1 MYSKVKSIHL
11 ILFTKESLITTFLIM
26 LTSVYFSFFSWFFL
40 IIFLISVIFFL
51 SKNIFKENSNLF
63 YLIIISFFLKFFLSE
78 FFYIYNESNGYEL
91 GTLSGSDDLSY
102 FLKGK
107 FIAEFL
113 RNDLSYEFSRRS
125 FLTQLY
131 DNEFFYYFNA
141 IINLID
147 TNISLKEII
156 KIAIFTST
164 ISVIIVYNLC
174 RDIKLNNSSILI
186 IIILFIVDL
195 KINFYSNFNLKET
208 YLLFSSVS
216 SIYLCSTIIT
226 NNYKNKKIITLSIL
240 GLIFSMFI
248 RFQFFLINI
257 LILIFTFLLKFYL
270 IKKKS
275 IIFKPKIIL
284 LLFTILLFTMNYFF
298 QPLDYLK
305 NLNEY
310 YSSIYLN
317 DQELNNQELNN
328 SISNRLYLLKY
339 SDNFLNILVHF
350 VSGIIGIFPIFKEI
364 NSYLKLHLFAQIW
377 TQILM
382 IVSCFFMLN
391 FFKNIK
397 KVKNDT
403 KFLTGI
409 IFLKVLINLFI
420 ATVVSVGSLVFFRY
434 TTFLNVFLIF
444 IIGSS
449 IKFNNSLK
457 IVKNSILVYLLI
469 NLILLLPYYLLKNNV
484 I

>member
-1 MYSKVKSIHL
+1 M
-11 ILFTKESLITTFLIM
+11 
-26 LTSVYFSFFSWFFL
+26 
-40 IIFLISVIFFL
+40 
-51 SKNIFKENSNLF
+51 
-63 YLIIISFFLKFFLSE
+63 IIISFFLKFFLSE

-270 IKKKS
+270 IKKK
-275 IIFKPKIIL
+275 
-284 LLFTILLFTMNYFF
+284 
-298 QPLDYLK
+298 
-305 NLNEY
+305 
-310 YSSIYLN
+310 
-317 DQELNNQELNN
+317 
-328 SISNRLYLLKY
+328 
-339 SDNFLNILVHF
+339 
-350 VSGIIGIFPIFKEI
+350 
-364 NSYLKLHLFAQIW
+364 
-377 TQILM
+377 
-382 IVSCFFMLN
+382 
-391 FFKNIK
+391 
-397 KVKNDT
+397 
-403 KFLTGI
+403 
-409 IFLKVLINLFI
+409 
-420 ATVVSVGSLVFFRY
+420 
-434 TTFLNVFLIF
+434 
-444 IIGSS
+444 
-449 IKFNNSLK
+449 
-457 IVKNSILVYLLI
+457 
-469 NLILLLPYYLLKNNV
+469 
-484 I
+484 